1 MPVYYFMTKP
11 AMSLIVGGCVG
22 KERIYF
28 VVVDES
34 KMGLRPKLLSYGNS
48 GQKNHGKRKQ

>member
-1 MPVYYFMTKP
+1 MYYFMTKP
-11 AMSLIVGGCVG
+11 AMSLVVGGCVG